1 MSPVC
6 TEAQDDGATM
16 SVEVLTIKEVVMLR
30 KLAEKTVYV
39 KTNTG
44 KLTAFMIRRQRG
56 LSGSSWKGGSTSR

>member
-1 MSPVC
+1 
-6 TEAQDDGATM
+6 M

-44 KLTAFMIRRQRG
+44 KPTAGMIRRQRG